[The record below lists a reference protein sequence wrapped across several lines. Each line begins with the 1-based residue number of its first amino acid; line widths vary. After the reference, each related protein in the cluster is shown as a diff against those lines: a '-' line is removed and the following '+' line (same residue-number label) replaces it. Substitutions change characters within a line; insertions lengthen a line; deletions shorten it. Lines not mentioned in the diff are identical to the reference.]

1 MTTIKHKRIEL
12 PDLPY
17 NYDALE
23 PVISKEIM
31 TLHHTRHHLSY
42 VTGANAAMDKL
53 EKMREG
59 LGLELDYKATLR
71 DLSFHLSG
79 HKLHSI
85 FWTNMKKPEKKN
97 LPSGAILEKIE
108 EQFGSFEAW
117 KAEFT
122 AIGLMRGI
130 GWTLL
135 VHDAKTNVFH
145 NVWVSDH
152 EVGHLGGLPVMLA
165 MDVWEHAYLLDYL
178 PAERGKYIAAF
189 FDNLRWDVCES
200 RFTAARTEKR
210 G

>member
-53 EKMREG
+53 EKMRGG

-97 LPSGAILEKIE
+97 IPSGAILEKLE
-108 EQFGSFEAW
+108 EQFGSFEAFQ
-117 KAEFT
+117 AEFAAAAKSVEGSGW
-122 AIGLMRGI
+122 AILAKDNEDLHVLEI
-130 GWTLL
+130 QNHNLL
-135 VHDAKTNVFH
+135 GA
-145 NVWVSDH
+145 
-152 EVGHLGGLPVMLA
+152 VGVNPILVL
-165 MDVWEHAYLLDYL
+165 DVWEHAYYLDYQND
-178 PAERGKYIAAF
+178 RGKYVDAF
-189 FDNLRWDVCES
+189 WQVVNWGDVTARLS
-200 RFTAARTEKR
+200 R
-210 G
+210 